1 MEKQKQVLIEAY
13 VKKFIALSKLRA
25 IELKASS
32 RSEPGESL
40 MIGDQNILE
49 QTGSKTLSAC
59 DDELNDIYLEIGKF
73 IDYMDAKV
81 LLITIWHGYVFKQY
95 GRMLKGLTKLYDEKY
110 QRDVLEEIRLL
121 AGELNYVH
129 IQKIMRSII
138 SSANPQTYRLF

>member
-1 MEKQKQVLIEAY
+1 MEKQKLVLIEAY

-25 IELKASS
+25 IEMKSS
-32 RSEPGESL
+32 TKSEPGESL
-40 MIGDQNILE
+40 IVGDQNMDEETRL
-49 QTGSKTLSAC
+49 KTLSAS

-81 LLITIWHGYVFKQY
+81 LLLTIWHGYVFKQY

-121 AGELNYVH
+121 VGELNYVH

-138 SSANPQTYRLF
+138 TSANPPTYRLF